1 VGLAP
6 RWSTVRRSSRR
17 PAPGRA
23 APEVAVQRRWPR
35 IGRRPGSASLRS
47 LVAVQHRQAR
57 TRRRPSLGSK
67 DQALRIAH
75 ARRASL
81 GALEAR
87 HTVSIERTDCRYM
100 RSLLVGHTEQRM
112 EMKSGHW
119 RSESLNADGQAAR
132 MGKHEPAANRGTQN
146 THSVHWA
153 SCQIGTRAAG
163 TMSVLAFRPS
173 SLAPASCGEPRAPAL
188 WHARIALV
196 GTVPSQVLA
205 TKEARDRPDGDVA
218 AGCRVPVQSIPRLR
232 SSGQR
237 VTCLYSARMLHLLEQ
252 VVKGVSPQRTAECYG
267 ASSSTCLAS

>member
-1 VGLAP
+1 VTLAGHRACLQQRRDVTLRHQHPLPNPVMRQVPACLEAIKGDSRNADPSRRLRQGVDPDRSVVLSAAAYVRASRVLWFGCASHAVRIGHLIEDVEPLRRLRSPVAP
-6 RWSTVRRSSRR
+6 RRIRRQSPPSRVHRARATRGR
-17 PAPGRA
+17 PATPA
-23 APEVAVQRRWPR
+23 
-35 IGRRPGSASLRS
+35 
-47 LVAVQHRQAR
+47 
-57 TRRRPSLGSK
+57 
-67 DQALRIAH
+67 
-75 ARRASL
+75 
-81 GALEAR
+81 
-87 HTVSIERTDCRYM
+87 
-100 RSLLVGHTEQRM
+100 
-112 EMKSGHW
+112 
-119 RSESLNADGQAAR
+119 
-132 MGKHEPAANRGTQN
+132 PAAAQN

-173 SLAPASCGEPRAPAL
+173 SLAPGSCGEPRAPAL

-218 AGCRVPVQSIPRLR
+218 AGCRVPIQSIPRLR